1 MPLSMHPPDGD
12 LRALLD
18 GELGDAPR
26 QNVVRHTASCA
37 TCYSRLLE
45 LERDVETTYELLGL
59 LTPPPSALTLTE
71 VARHAAPGP
80 RRGSLIAATITL
92 VILASAGAVAAA
104 PFIRSFVSRVFHS
117 RPSSVPQQSG
127 GAPGQTAIAL
137 APAAVTDIRFAVAQ
151 PDGALR
157 VSLTDSTELVIRSST
172 AVSYRVFPGG
182 LAVENGG
189 TPSFD
194 ILLPRSAPR
203 VNIVVAGHVVLE
215 KVGPRVLAAVA
226 PDGAGRYLLPVR

>member
-18 GELGDAPR
+18 GELDDAPR

-45 LERDVETTYELLGL
+45 LERDVETTDELLGL

-71 VARHAAPGP
+71 VAQHAVPGP
-80 RRGSLIAATITL
+80 RRGWLIAATIAL
-92 VILASAGAVAAA
+92 VILASAGAVVAA
-104 PFIRSFVSRVFHS
+104 PFIRSLVSRVFHS
-117 RPSSVPQQSG
+117 RPSTALQQSS
-127 GAPGQTAIAL
+127 GAGQTAIAL
-137 APAAVTDIRFAVAQ
+137 APAAVTDIRFTVAQ
-151 PDGALR
+151 PDGVLR
-157 VSLTDSTELVIRSST
+157 VSLADSTELVIRSST

-182 LAVENGG
+182 LSVENVG

-194 ILLPRSAPR
+194 ILLPRAAPR

-226 PDGAGRYLLPVR
+226 PDSAGRYLLPVR